1 MTWQAWLTL
10 LVVAAILF
18 ALARDRVAPPV
29 AVMSGVILLFIA
41 GVITP
46 AQAFA
51 GFSNPAPFTVAAL
64 YVLAH
69 AIVKTGVLQPAIPVI
84 LGGDGRRRRQLGR
97 LLIPSAAAS
106 AFLNNTPLVAM
117 LAPQVA
123 EWSDRQGH
131 SPSRYLMPLC
141 YGIMLGG
148 MLTLIGTSSN
158 VVVSG
163 LMEAAGQAPLGMFE
177 LTRVGVPIAVLGL
190 ACVILLA
197 PLVLPD
203 RRAARKDLEGL
214 REFTVSMLVV
224 PGGPLDGQAV
234 GAGGLRS
241 LTGVFLV
248 QIDRGT
254 ESLAPVDPTAV
265 LKGGDRLTFV
275 GRADLVV
282 DLQGTKGLVSV
293 EAEHLAQFDT
303 VRHTFFEVVIGA
315 VSPLVGRTLKEAEFR
330 GRYQAA
336 VVAIHRAGHRVNE
349 KLGAVKLQVGDTLLL
364 LTDAGFR
371 DRWGDRSD
379 FLLVSR
385 LGGSPPSVTRKAGVA
400 GVVALIV
407 LLLIGT
413 GLLPTLKASLLG
425 AIALVGLR
433 ALTPSE
439 ARSAVNFDVIMV
451 IAGSFGLAA
460 AIESSGLASTL
471 ADGVISALHTLG
483 PRGVLAGVVVAT
495 VLANAFIT
503 NNATAVLIF
512 PIGMSA
518 AHALQTDP
526 RPFAIAICIAAS
538 ASFLTPVGYQCNMM
552 VYGPG
557 GYRFGDYARLGAPLT
572 LIVIATTVML
582 VPVFWPF

>member
-1 MTWQAWLTL
+1 M
-10 LVVAAILF
+10 
-18 ALARDRVAPPV
+18 RV
-29 AVMSGVILLFIA
+29 I
-41 GVITP
+41 
-46 AQAFA
+46 
-51 GFSNPAPFTVAAL
+51 
-64 YVLAH
+64 
-69 AIVKTGVLQPAIPVI
+69 
-84 LGGDGRRRRQLGR
+84 
-97 LLIPSAAAS
+97 
-106 AFLNNTPLVAM
+106 
-117 LAPQVA
+117 
-123 EWSDRQGH
+123 
-131 SPSRYLMPLC
+131 
-141 YGIMLGG
+141 
-148 MLTLIGTSSN
+148 
-158 VVVSG
+158 
-163 LMEAAGQAPLGMFE
+163 
-177 LTRVGVPIAVLGL
+177 
-190 ACVILLA
+190 
-197 PLVLPD
+197 
-203 RRAARKDLEGL
+203 
-214 REFTVSMLVV
+214 

-265 LKGGDRLTFV
+265 LKGGDRLTFI

-293 EAEHLAQFDT
+293 EAEHLARFDT
-303 VRHTFFEVVIGA
+303 VRHTFFEAVIGA
-315 VSPLVGRTLKEAEFR
+315 ASPLVGRTLKEAEFR

-371 DRWGDRSD
+371 DRWRDRND

-400 GVVALIV
+400 GAIALIV
-407 LLLIGT
+407 VLLIAT

-425 AIALVGLR
+425 AIALVGLG

-439 ARSAVNFDVIMV
+439 ARSAVNFDVIIL

-460 AIESSGLASTL
+460 AIEHSGLASTL
-471 ADGVISALHTLG
+471 ADGLISALHPLG
-483 PRGVLAGVVVAT
+483 PRGVLASVVVAT
-495 VLANAFIT
+495 VLANGFIT

-512 PIGMSA
+512 PFGMSA

-557 GYRFGDYARLGAPLT
+557 GYRFGDYARLGAPLAFT
-572 LIVIATTVML
+572 VIAVTVML

>member
-254 ESLAPVDPTAV
+254 ESLAPVDPAAV

-315 VSPLVGRTLKEAEFR
+315 ASPLVGRTLKEAEFR